1 MEIRSTKSM
10 ENTSLERL
18 LIKLRIELEK
28 LCDGFDAED
37 ANKKSNLTLKMKVL
51 FCLSDCGELSPNY
64 IISTLGI
71 AKSNLTILCRSM
83 LEEGLIASR
92 KSETDKRNITYII
105 TNKGEKQ
112 LKGYLN
118 QVKLD
123 NISLFKNEKH
133 IKSLEKKITDTLK
146 LLSKK

>member
-1 MEIRSTKSM
+1 MA
-10 ENTSLERL
+10 NTSLERL

-28 LCDGFDAED
+28 LCDGFDADD

-51 FCLSDCGELSPNY
+51 FMLSDCGELSPNY
-64 IISTLGI
+64 IISTLGL

-105 TNKGEKQ
+105 TSKGEKQ
-112 LKGYLN
+112 LKNYLN

-123 NISLFKNEKH
+123 NVNLFKTDKQVA
-133 IKSLEKKITDTLK
+133 SLEKKISEVIK
-146 LLSKK
+146 LLNKE

>member
-1 MEIRSTKSM
+1 MG
-10 ENTSLERL
+10 NVSLERL
-18 LIKLRIELEK
+18 LIRLRLELEK
-28 LCDGFDAED
+28 LCDGFDKDD

-51 FCLSDCGELSPNY
+51 FVLSDCGELSPNY

-83 LEEGLIASR
+83 LEEGIIASR

-105 TNKGEKQ
+105 TSKGEKQ
-112 LKGYLN
+112 LKNYLN

-123 NISLFKNEKH
+123 NVKLFKTDKQ
-133 IKSLEKKITDTLK
+133 IASLQKKVLEVLK
-146 LLSKK
+146 LLNKE